1 MTEKASLRTIV
12 TGLVQGVNFR
22 DFIRQKARGLH
33 LGGFTRNLPDG
44 SVEVL
49 AEGEKPALEMLL
61 QYIKQGPPRANV
73 QHVSISWGQVQ
84 GKESDF
90 NIRY

>member
-1 MTEKASLRTIV
+1 MTQKASLTAIV

-33 LGGFTRNLPDG
+33 LGGFIRNLPDG

-49 AEGEKPALEMLL
+49 AEGEKPGLDMLV

-73 QHVSISWGQVQ
+73 KHVSVSWGQVQ
-84 GKESDF
+84 GTESNF